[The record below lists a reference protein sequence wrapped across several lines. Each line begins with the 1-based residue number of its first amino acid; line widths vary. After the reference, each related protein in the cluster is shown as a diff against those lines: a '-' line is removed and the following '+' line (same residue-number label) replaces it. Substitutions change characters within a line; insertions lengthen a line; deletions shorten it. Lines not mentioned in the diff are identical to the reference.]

1 MIVRRTALRL
11 DVYLAE
17 SGLVKSRA
25 AAKELIRS
33 GQVTADGKTAVKPSL
48 DVNDGS
54 EVKIIGEQLRYV
66 GRGGLKLE
74 KAIAEF
80 GLELA
85 GRVCIDIGASTGGFT
100 DCMLQNGAAYVYAV
114 DVGRGQLDSKLI
126 NDGRVLN
133 MEKTNILELSAE
145 DFPQSPSF
153 ISADVSFVSLKR
165 ILPKIKELLPE
176 NGCAAVLIKPQFEA
190 GKSNVGKNGIVK
202 DRKVHADVLEDIVS
216 FCFSLGLEVT
226 GLTHSPITGGSG
238 ADGNIEYL
246 ACIRHEGSRREYD
259 FGNIVR
265 NAFGELKKT

>member
-33 GQVTADGKTAVKPSL
+33 GQITVDGKTAVKPSL
-48 DVNDGS
+48 DVNGGS

-80 GLELA
+80 GLELV
-85 GRVCIDIGASTGGFT
+85 GLVCIDIGASTGGFT

-114 DVGRGQLDSKLI
+114 DVGRGQLDGRLI

-202 DRKVHADVLEDIVS
+202 NKKVHADVLEDIVS

-226 GLTHSPITGGSG
+226 GLTYSPITGGSG

-246 ACIRHEGSRREYD
+246 ACVKHGSSRREYD
-259 FGNIVR
+259 FGAVVR
-265 NAFGELKKT
+265 NAFDELKRT

>member
-1 MIVRRTALRL
+1 MRL

-25 AAKELIRS
+25 AAKELIIS
-33 GQVTADGKTAVKPSL
+33 GRVAVNGKTVLKPSA
-48 DVNDGS
+48 DAGDGS
-54 EVKIIGEQLRYV
+54 GVEITGEQLRYV

-74 KAIAEF
+74 KALEVF
-80 GLELA
+80 GLSVEGL
-85 GRVCIDIGASTGGFT
+85 VCIDIGASTGGFS

-114 DVGRGQLDSKLI
+114 DVGHGQLDGKLL
-126 NDGRVLN
+126 NDERVLN

-145 DFPQSPSF
+145 DFPKKPAF

-190 GKSNVGKNGIVK
+190 GKSNVGKSGIVR
-202 DRKVHADVLEDIVS
+202 DRKVHAAVLEDIAA
-216 FCFSLGLEVT
+216 FCADLGLEVK
-226 GLTHSPITGGSG
+226 GLTHSPVTGGSG

-246 ACIRHEGSRREYD
+246 ACLGHGNSRRDFD
-259 FGNIVR
+259 FGGIVR
-265 NAFGELKKT
+265 KAFEELKKS